1 MKGLDLDLGIGRA
14 KSICLFNIDLSSLD
28 LIGWTRNIKC
38 IRPLN
43 SASNPA

>member
-1 MKGLDLDLGIGRA
+1 MEGFDLDLANGRA
-14 KSICLFNIDLSSLD
+14 KSICRFDIDLLSLD

-43 SASNPA
+43 